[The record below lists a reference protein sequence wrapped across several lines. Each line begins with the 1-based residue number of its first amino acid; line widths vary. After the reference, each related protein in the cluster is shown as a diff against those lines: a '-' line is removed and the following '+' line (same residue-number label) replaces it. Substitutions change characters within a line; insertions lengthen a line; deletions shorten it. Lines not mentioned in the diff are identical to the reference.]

1 MSPRP
6 FRLVPRVT
14 RTPQLGWTYLRWG
27 RRLRRIPDDWAA
39 DLCTLA
45 LTLCAF
51 GAMTVTGV
59 ALVAP

>member
-1 MSPRP
+1 MTPRP
-6 FRLVPRVT
+6 FRIVPRVT

-39 DLCTLA
+39 DLRALA
-45 LTLCAF
+45 IMLGVF
-51 GAMTVTGV
+51 GAMTATGL